1 MDKQPNFD
9 YVEESHADRLAR
21 KSKDAPYVPI
31 GNHFHCQ
38 SFEKI
43 NRFQKYIPL
52 TYNCKKKKSQLNVS
66 GIAGC
71 AGAVAYGIYSFKNK
85 GAMSTS
91 VYLMKFRVI
100 AQSMVVVALGAGVT
114 YSMFNDYVLPKF
126 SKTEAKKP

>member
-31 GNHFHCQ
+31 
-38 SFEKI
+38 
-43 NRFQKYIPL
+43 
-52 TYNCKKKKSQLNVS
+52 

>member
-1 MDKQPNFD
+1 MGHFTELSATVRCCRNGQTAKFRLRRRISRLPSC
-9 YVEESHADRLAR
+9 EEIQGC
-21 KSKDAPYVPI
+21 PI
-31 GNHFHCQ
+31 RTH
-38 SFEKI
+38 
-43 NRFQKYIPL
+43 R
-52 TYNCKKKKSQLNVS
+52 NCWL
-66 GIAGC
+66 